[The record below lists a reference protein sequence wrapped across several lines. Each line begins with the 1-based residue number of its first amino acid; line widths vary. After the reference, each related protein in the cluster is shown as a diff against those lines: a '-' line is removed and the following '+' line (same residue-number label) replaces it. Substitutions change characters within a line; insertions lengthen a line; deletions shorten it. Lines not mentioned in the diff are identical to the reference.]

1 MVDTGKD
8 PVYSISLIPVS
19 SSENINAKISR
30 VWLFNKQQKKREAEL
45 LSFSDTT
52 ETLMDNDNTS
62 GICFKSVRER
72 RQVKEK

>member
-30 VWLFNKQQKKREAEL
+30 VWLFNKQP
-45 LSFSDTT
+45 
-52 ETLMDNDNTS
+52 
-62 GICFKSVRER
+62 
-72 RQVKEK
+72 